1 MAEAYTSRR
10 SVGEFINQ
18 IVVQSGGQSNPTLYN
33 FNCSIK
39 QPLATHLQGFGITRD
54 DWNTKSNWDFLCNEI
69 QIPGLTF
76 TTTDIRSYHKGKN
89 IKVPAAKVFNE
100 FDVSFYCDTT
110 AIPYR
115 FFRGWM
121 DFISGF
127 SETPA
132 YTTQLANNTGGY
144 DTIPT
149 RFYNDIAQDLTI
161 YKIEKNGPSGKAKT
175 LQYWT
180 PYAVSLK
187 NAYPFSMSSIPLSS
201 ASANGL
207 VKVTVGV
214 YYEMSNPFIP

>member
-1 MAEAYTSRR
+1 MATAASRR
-10 SVGEFINQ
+10 TVGEFVDR
-18 IVVQSGGQSNPTLYN
+18 IVFSSGGPSNPTLYN
-33 FNCSIK
+33 FN
-39 QPLATHLQGFGITRD
+39 LALKGDLVGHLEGFGISND

-89 IKVPAAKVFNE
+89 IKVPSAKVFNE

-110 AIPYR
+110 AVPYR

-132 YTTQLANNTGGY
+132 YTEQLANNKAADY
-144 DTIPT
+144 QAIPT
-149 RFYNDIAQDLTI
+149 RFYSQIAHDLTI
-161 YKIEKNGPSGKAKT
+161 YKIEKQGPPGKPIR
-175 LQYWT
+175 QDYWQ

-207 VKVTVGV
+207 VKVTVGM
-214 YYEMSNPFIP
+214 YYEMSNPFRP